1 MIDKPKTII
10 GICGNARCGK
20 DTMADLI
27 QEVLADIG
35 IRSKKI
41 NLADS
46 LKDELR
52 EFVDKTIGIDVFTAD
67 NEEKKIIR
75 PLLVTWGT
83 HVRRKLNPNVWI
95 EMAGAKMTDDCVY
108 IVPDIRYSNEMEWLR
123 NQNSYCIFI
132 DRISDGEI
140 IPPANEEEA
149 FNNPILKENSDFQLA
164 WQTVGIENKNNLK
177 QIAVEVLEKTVNEQ
191 VIKLWTQTFH

>member
-35 IRSKKI
+35 VRSKKI

-67 NEEKKIIR
+67 DEEKKIIR

-95 EMAGAKMTDDCVY
+95 EMAVAKMTDDCVY

-140 IPPANEEEA
+140 IPPANDEEA

>member
-27 QEVLADIG
+27 QEVLSDIG
-35 IRSKKI
+35 VRSKKI

-52 EFVDKTIGIDVFTAD
+52 EFVDKTIGIDIFTSD
-67 NEEKKIIR
+67 DEEKKIIR

-95 EMAGAKMTDDCVY
+95 EMAVAKMTDDCVY

-140 IPPANEEEA
+140 IPPANDEEA

>member
-140 IPPANEEEA
+140 IPPANDEEA
-149 FNNPILKENSDFQLA
+149 FNNPILKKNSDFQLA